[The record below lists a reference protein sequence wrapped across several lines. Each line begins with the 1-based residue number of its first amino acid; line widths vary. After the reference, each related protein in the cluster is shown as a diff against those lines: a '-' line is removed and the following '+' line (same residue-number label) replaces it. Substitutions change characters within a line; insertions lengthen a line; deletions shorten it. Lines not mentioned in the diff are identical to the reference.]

1 MPKQPPPK
9 LPKKPKRPRGRPV
22 VRVIEQIDASPKEIV
37 EAVFRV
43 ADRERD
49 ERLESQ
55 S

>member
-1 MPKQPPPK
+1 MPKDKQ
-9 LPKKPKRPRGRPV
+9 LSELKRLRGRPV
-22 VRVIEQIDASPKEIV
+22 VRVIEPIDASPKEIV